1 VLAAL
6 AALVLVRQHPQVAT
20 AAARHAETLVVAS
33 VIGALGLTLTAGLAL
48 ALRR

>member
-6 AALVLVRQHPQVAT
+6 AAVALLRQYPQIVTAT
-20 AAARHAETLVVAS
+20 ARHAETLVVAS
-33 VIGALGLTLTAGLAL
+33 VIGALGLALTAGLAL